1 MTMILSAALAVPLA
15 LQAASA
21 PEPEATETAPPAIAS
36 FDDLPIE
43 QTTAPRCGIAFAV
56 VEGLQEAGHPGA
68 QDVQEMA
75 GSGAREF
82 FVQAMARLMEDTGL
96 DREAVKRIVDAEVQ
110 RHIAEEGKSA
120 IEMMP
125 ACLLL
130 KDASGL

>member
-1 MTMILSAALAVPLA
+1 MTFILSVALALPLA
-15 LQAASA
+15 FQAAPA
-21 PEPEATETAPPAIAS
+21 PETAPSATAISS

-43 QTTAPRCGIAFAV
+43 QTTAPRCGVAFAV
-56 VEGLQEAGHPGA
+56 VEGLQVAGHPQA
-68 QDVQEMA
+68 QELPAME

-82 FVQAMARLMEDTGL
+82 FVQAMARLIDETGL
-96 DREAVKRIVDAEVQ
+96 ERDAIKRIVDAEVQ
-110 RHIAEEGKSA
+110 RHIADEGKSA

>member
-1 MTMILSAALAVPLA
+1 MTMLLAAALALPLA
-15 LQAASA
+15 LQAASP
-21 PEPEATETAPPAIAS
+21 PESQAAQSAIAS

-56 VEGLQEAGHPGA
+56 VDGLQEAGHPGA
-68 QDVQEMA
+68 RELPTMA

-82 FVQAMARLMEDTGL
+82 FVQAMARMMDETGL

-110 RHIAEEGKSA
+110 RHIADEGKSA

>member
-1 MTMILSAALAVPLA
+1 MTMILATALAIPLA
-15 LQAASA
+15 LQAASTAEA
-21 PEPEATETAPPAIAS
+21 PSATKAAAIAS

-43 QTTAPRCGIAFAV
+43 QTTAARCGIAFAV
-56 VEGLQEAGHPGA
+56 VDGLQEAGHPGA
-68 QDVQEMA
+68 SEVQTIA
-75 GSGAREF
+75 DSGAREF
-82 FVQAMARLMEDTGL
+82 FVQAMARMMEETGL

-110 RHIAEEGKSA
+110 RHVADEGKSA